1 MFNGLPCGPI
11 WRAFMRSGAK
21 LIRDARE
28 KLDRLETLPDEL
40 HSIENDCFHA
50 LHQLTKE
57 TLENLPGEILPHY
70 T

>member
-1 MFNGLPCGPI
+1 
-11 WRAFMRSGAK
+11 MRSGAK